1 MKCDKVLSNE
11 MRKCPN
17 QKIFV
22 LLNDIIKTSFKFK
35 EDNMRKVEL
44 TLKENYKYKTIK
56 KLVETNGNKERA
68 RIKLHLKT
76 IRQINRLIAGYK
88 EFGKEFFVHGNRG
101 RKPKHALT
109 DEFKDSIETLYV
121 SKYFDCTY
129 TQFTEYLA
137 EREHIFL
144 SIAEVGQV
152 LRERYIL
159 SPRARK
165 ITKKNLKK
173 KLLAEKAK
181 AKSKNEIAKL
191 QSAIVAVEDAH
202 PRQPRCIYFGEE
214 IQTDACIHL
223 WFGNFKTTLHAAID
237 DSTGYVVAAYF
248 DHQETLNGYYNIY
261 YQILTKFGIPY
272 LFKTDKRTV
281 FEYNKKGTTSD
292 EDNTFTQ
299 FAYACS
305 QLGTSIECS
314 SVPEFKPRIE
324 RLFESFQLR
333 LIPELRLANISSI
346 EEANNFLPTFLE
358 KYNSKFALCINN
370 TKSVFEKQPD
380 LQKINLTLAVLSRR
394 VVDTGHSVY
403 FKKKHYRTVNS
414 VGTPIY
420 FGKGTKCMVI
430 EAFDKKLYATIED
443 SIFALEEISEVQAL
457 SENFDEILPSDSK
470 KIYIPK
476 MIHPWKRQSFEK
488 FAEKQLSKINK
499 ELEKQAS

>member
-1 MKCDKVLSNE
+1 
-11 MRKCPN
+11 
-17 QKIFV
+17 
-22 LLNDIIKTSFKFK
+22 
-35 EDNMRKVEL
+35 MRKVEL
-44 TLKENYKYKTIK
+44 SLKENQRYQIIK

-68 RIKLHLKT
+68 RIKLGLKS

-88 EFGKEFFVHGNRG
+88 EYGKEFFIHGNRG

-109 DEFKDSIETLYV
+109 DEFKDEIETLYT

-137 EREHIFL
+137 ERENIFL
-144 SIAEVGQV
+144 SVPEVGQI

-165 ITKKNLKK
+165 ATKKNLKK
-173 KLLAEKAK
+173 KLLAEKEK
-181 AKSKNEIAKL
+181 AKSKKEIAKL
-191 QSAIVAVEDAH
+191 QSSIVAVEDAH

-214 IQTDACIHL
+214 IQTDACIHI
-223 WFGNFKTTLHAAID
+223 WFGNMKTALHAAID

-248 DHQETLNGYYNIY
+248 DNQETLNGYYNVY
-261 YQILTKFGIPY
+261 YQILTKYGIPY

-299 FAYACS
+299 FAYACK
-305 QLGTSIECS
+305 QLGTSIETS
-314 SVPEFKPRIE
+314 STPEFKPRIE

-333 LIPELRLANISSI
+333 LIPELRLANITTI
-346 EEANNFLPTFLE
+346 EEANAFLPGFLD
-358 KYNSKFALCINN
+358 KYNSKFALCIDN
-370 TKSVFEKQPD
+370 TKSVFEKQPS

-394 VVDTGHSVY
+394 TVDTGHSIC

-430 EAFDKKLYATIED
+430 EAFDKSLYATVED
-443 SIFALEEISEVQAL
+443 SIFSLEEIPAVQAY
-457 SENFDEILPSDSK
+457 SENFDTILPTETK
-470 KIYIPK
+470 KIYIPR
-476 MIHPWKRQSFEK
+476 MIHPWKRKSFEA
-488 FAEKQLSKINK
+488 FAEKQALKFSKK
-499 ELEKQAS
+499 LEKEAS